1 MAVRKFFVS
10 RGEAAEIQ
18 QVGQHIDHL
27 LRGKRAG
34 FVRRHELGNEGE
46 KVSKINAVNQG
57 NEIWA
62 ANGWDHVAV
71 TSQIPFVA
79 VKAKLA
85 VSCLAALGYD
95 MLKNSKKR
103 ILRSGAIIALEH
115 HEKWDGSGYPH
126 QKKGS
131 EIELLGRITAVAD
144 VFDAVGSERCYKKA
158 WPLDEVLDLLEKG
171 RDSHFDS
178 SVIDVFMGNL
188 DKITNIRDRYSD
200 APH

>member
-1 MAVRKFFVS
+1 
-10 RGEAAEIQ
+10 
-18 QVGQHIDHL
+18 
-27 LRGKRAG
+27 
-34 FVRRHELGNEGE
+34 
-46 KVSKINAVNQG
+46 
-57 NEIWA
+57 
-62 ANGWDHVAV
+62 
-71 TSQIPFVA
+71 
-79 VKAKLA
+79 
-85 VSCLAALGYD
+85 
-95 MLKNSKKR
+95 MLKNSKKL

-144 VFDAVGSERCYKKA
+144 VFDAGGSERCYKKA